1 MLQFGVGLFSYHKD
15 DNIFIAE
22 SSTLNLPAQYWNGT
36 RLRPVEP
43 IIELSNYDT
52 GGSRQFKFVNA
63 DIHDGEAMGWNYESK
78 DGIKLLI
85 IND

>member
-1 MLQFGVGLFSYHKD
+1 MLQFSTKD
-15 DNIFIAE
+15 FDYNKKDNIFVQE
-22 SSTLNLPAQYWNGT
+22 SSMLELSARNWNGG

-43 IIELSNYDT
+43 LIELSNPKTRD
-52 GGSRQFKFVNA
+52 SRQFKFTYA